1 MPTRGFRAPSRLLQ
15 GLSAVWVLAVVAAGS
30 ACASTD
36 DGVQDSA
43 VPAGETAAATTAEAP
58 AEPPP
63 TEAPTTSAGPPPS
76 EGTVEIGDASYEFAV
91 SCEERGAGEV
101 IVVGEGQDPV
111 SGGEVRLYVQAF
123 LGDPYIGLYL
133 EDGTLFEPSL
143 EGSLDLYVQDDVI
156 RASAI
161 RFVRDLDLETG
172 TATEVGF
179 GELEIHCYEYSRET
193 NA

>member
-1 MPTRGFRAPSRLLQ
+1 MLQ

-43 VPAGETAAATTAEAP
+43 VPAGETAAATTSEAP

-76 EGTVEIGDASYEFAV
+76 EATVEIGDAAYEFAV

-101 IVVGEGQDPV
+101 IVVGEGRDPV
-111 SGGEVRLYVQAF
+111 SGGAASLYVQAF

-143 EGSLDLYVQDDVI
+143 EGSLDLYVHDDVI